1 MAEPMITI
9 GSFRL
14 TPDERI
20 QLEKLRLQ
28 NESINSTIRRLVVE
42 AAEREV
48 KK

>member
-9 GSFRL
+9 GSVRL

-20 QLEKLRLQ
+20 QLEKLRNY

-42 AAEREV
+42 AAAREV